1 MLVRNAS
8 ELGPDMEVL
17 RNSFLVAVVSASSL
31 VGGGVSS
38 LDEEGL
44 DPGGSEAIVRKDL
57 PEQSKAGRGICTE
70 ADGAR
75 YDRKDA
81 GSRPGREVS
90 GSWTRWT
97 SLGCL
102 GEGIKMPG
110 LGSGGFSL
118 LATGLY
124 RFGQPACTRSLA
136 SLGCPGCCWMTAPL
150 KPSQATPLSVTWT
163 GAF

>member
-57 PEQSKAGRGICTE
+57 
-70 ADGAR
+70 
-75 YDRKDA
+75 
-81 GSRPGREVS
+81 PGREVS